1 MTGPLMDVW
10 HPVAS
15 SSDLVPRHIYQTRLE
30 GQELA
35 IWRDDKGVLNVWE
48 NRCPHRG
55 VRLSIGASL
64 GQELRCQYHGWRFA
78 SGTGACTAI
87 PAHPGKAPPSAVKVR
102 SWVAVEAIGLVWTSL
117 TAATAPAGPPELPG
131 QWLVLRALPIDRTA
145 AAVEDVLHRM
155 DFGNRLAVRVSVHR
169 GGWDG
174 LAMTGQGLQVSYFV
188 QPVDA
193 GRCVVRG
200 VMDLRATPAGSELS
214 PLDALQAADLALEQ
228 LRRRIEST
236 DDPAAVV
243 VGTGLSG
250 GRTC

>member
-35 IWRDDKGVLNVWE
+35 IWRDDKGIPNVWE

-87 PAHPGKAPPSAVKVR
+87 PAHPGKAPPAAVRIR
-102 SWVAVEAIGLVWTSL
+102 SWVAVEALGLVWTSL
-117 TAATAPAGPPELPG
+117 TAATAPAGLQELPG
-131 QWLVLRALPIDRTA
+131 QWLVLRALPVDRPAT
-145 AAVEDVLHRM
+145 AVEDVLHRM
-155 DFGNRLAVRVSVHR
+155 DFGNRPAIPVSVHR
-169 GGWDG
+169 GGWSG
-174 LAMTGQGLQVSYFV
+174 LASGMQASYFV

-200 VMDLRATPAGSELS
+200 VMDVGSMPAGSGLS
-214 PLDALQAADLALEQ
+214 PLDALRAADLALER
-228 LRRRIEST
+228 LRRRIESM
-236 DDPAAVV
+236 DDQSAA
-243 VGTGLSG
+243 VGTGQPG
-250 GRTC
+250 DGTC